1 MYYIVLKDK
10 AIGPFER
17 REAYEY
23 AANVLNLNVN
33 QYQVFS
39 NRVCQNRYLHLPI
52 EKPQHGRM
60 TVQKEPRNYNQLQLV
75 ANSVVFK
82 DMTIAEWRKALEHFV
97 LNASDADVEKLAEKI
112 F

>member
-10 AIGPFER
+10 VIGPFER
-17 REAYEY
+17 RAAFEY

-39 NRVCQNRYLHLPI
+39 DRVCQNRYLHLPI
-52 EKPQHGRM
+52 EKPKDSSEP
-60 TVQKEPRNYNQLQLV
+60 TNEPRNYNQLQLV

-82 DMTIAEWRKALEHFV
+82 DMTVADWRKALEHFA
-97 LNASDADVEKLAEKI
+97 LNASNADVEKLAEKI